1 MKRALLIAKQTRT
14 TQRHV
19 AEREKEMD
27 IEEKVINNVISVLEE
42 VRLLQVAQKTEE
54 DFVSRVLEIL
64 DDAKN

>member
-1 MKRALLIAKQTRT
+1 
-14 TQRHV
+14 
-19 AEREKEMD
+19 MD

>member
-1 MKRALLIAKQTRT
+1 MN
-14 TQRHV
+14 
-19 AEREKEMD
+19 
-27 IEEKVINNVISVLEE
+27 IEEKFINDVLRYVED